1 MVLMKR
7 SKELNLWTV
16 LITAAF
22 VTALTASNV
31 LFFSRQAQK
40 SRKINT
46 LLGQMEGYV
55 NRLNTL
61 EWQAMAKE
69 KLDQGARESVPNIRH
84 AMESIFKTI
93 ADYDSEGQPF
103 QKIKHTY
110 GMYSEAIEAE
120 FNLLAGGKIQEARD
134 LDKRRVDPSYEALLQ
149 ALSEAA
155 SFHDRSAQWNQ
166 FIGQA
171 GSILIAVLALGFFLL
186 RFERARGYA
195 RVAEAEHNALRRSEE
210 RFRSLV
216 ENASNVIA
224 IVDTGAAVRYV
235 SDSSMRVVGCRP
247 DELTGKALLG
257 YVHPD
262 DREKLEAVLSSCA
275 QESRAVLTTEVR
287 FKRSEGDWC
296 TIEVVASNRLSDPAI
311 SGIVITFRD
320 ITERMRAAE
329 ALVQKAEELARSNT
343 ELQQFAYVASHDLQE
358 PLRMLSSY
366 SQLLSKRYQGKLD
379 QKADT
384 YIGFIVDGAKRM
396 QVLINDLL
404 TYSRVGTRGKPLG
417 PTDCEAVLKAALTS
431 LQIAIRESGAV
442 VTQDPLP
449 TVMGEESQ
457 LGQLFQNLI
466 GNGIKYRNSSAPKIH
481 VSCRQEAGDWL
492 FSMKDNGIG
501 IDPQYAERIFI
512 IFQRLHTRE
521 EYPGTGIGLAV
532 CRKIVERHGGRIWVE
547 SEVGKGATF
556 YFTLPALVA
565 EQIPTTG

>member
-1 MVLMKR
+1 
-7 SKELNLWTV
+7 
-16 LITAAF
+16 
-22 VTALTASNV
+22 
-31 LFFSRQAQK
+31 
-40 SRKINT
+40 
-46 LLGQMEGYV
+46 MEGYV

-565 EQIPTTG
+565 EKIPTNG

>member
-1 MVLMKR
+1 MVFMKR

-16 LITAAF
+16 LIAAVF

-40 SRKINT
+40 SHKINT

-69 KLDQGARESVPNIRH
+69 KLDQGARESVPNIRR

-110 GMYSEAIEAE
+110 GMYNEAIEAE
-120 FNLLAGGKIQEARD
+120 FELLAGGKIQEARD

-155 SFHDRSAQWNQ
+155 SFRDRSAQWNQ

-224 IVDTGAAVRYV
+224 IVDTDAAVRYV

-262 DREKLEAVLSSCA
+262 DREKLAAVLSSCA

-366 SQLLSKRYQGKLD
+366 SQLLSKRYQGRLD

-384 YIGFIVDGAKRM
+384 YIRFIVDGAKRM

-449 TVMGEESQ
+449 TVLGEESQ

-466 GNGIKYRNSSAPKIH
+466 GNGIKYRNSRAPQIH
-481 VSCRQEAGDWL
+481 VSCRQKAADWL
-492 FSMKDNGIG
+492 FSVKDNGIG

-532 CRKIVERHGGRIWVE
+532 CKKIVERHGGRIWVE
-547 SEVGKGATF
+547 SEAGKGATF